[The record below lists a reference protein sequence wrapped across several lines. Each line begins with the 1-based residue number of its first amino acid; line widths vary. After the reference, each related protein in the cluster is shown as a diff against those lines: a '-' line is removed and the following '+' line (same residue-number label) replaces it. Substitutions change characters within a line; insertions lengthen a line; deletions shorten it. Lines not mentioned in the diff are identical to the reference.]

1 MKKRV
6 SSLRQKIFWLR
17 DSVKGNPIKTEL
29 NSTQKL
35 LNNSV
40 PDSFSMQSSLEHLLQ
55 HAITTTDFYKGC
67 NLLNGL
73 DSFPI
78 INKNT
83 IRDHFDEF
91 KSSKYD
97 VSKCRKVSTSG
108 STGSPF
114 SVYHNKEKI
123 KKNIADNIY
132 FSEKSNYQLG
142 DFLVYVKIWSDTF
155 SFKKKLDFQLKN
167 MHPLSVFNLSDNEIK
182 AFVSRLNKQSSE
194 VCFIGYAS
202 CFEKICKYLDKL
214 KENPITFKTKSIIT
228 ISEALNDYTRHS
240 VRKYFGIQ
248 PLSRYSNNENGIIAQ
263 QIEEGDLKFKINDS
277 SYVVEIFDL
286 NSDKK
291 LNYGERGRIVV
302 TDLYNWATPLVRYDT
317 GDVGVMQLDD
327 NKRPYFTEVSGRK
340 LDLLYDTKGNLV
352 PSHLSAKLC
361 KYGQYKQ
368 FQLVQKTKNMYQV
381 NLNTDTKIDEEEL
394 VKEYKSYFGSDA
406 EIKINYVDDIPLLNS
421 GKRREVVNEYYN
433 SNQLNG

>member
-1 MKKRV
+1 MKRGIN
-6 SSLRQKIFWLR
+6 LRQKLFWLS
-17 DSVKGNPIKTEL
+17 DSVKGNPVKT
-29 NSTQKL
+29 K
-35 LNNSV
+35 LNNTQRLLDNSI
-40 PDSFSMQSSLEHLLQ
+40 PDSNSAKSSLDYLLQ
-55 HAITTTDFYKGC
+55 HATTSTHFYRGF
-67 NLLNGL
+67 NSSQGL
-73 DSFPI
+73 DSFPV
-78 INKNT
+78 INKNI

-123 KKNIADNIY
+123 QKNIADNIY
-132 FSEKSNYQLG
+132 FSAKSNYQLG

-155 SFKKKLDFQLKN
+155 SLKKKLDFQLKN
-167 MHPLSVFNLSDNEIK
+167 MHPLSVFNLSDDEIK
-182 AFVSRLNKQSSE
+182 TFIEKLNKQSSE

-202 CFEKICKYLDKL
+202 SFEKICKYLDKL
-214 KENPITFKTKSIIT
+214 ENNPITFKTKSIIT
-228 ISEALNDYTRHS
+228 ISEALNDYTRNS
-240 VRKYFGIQ
+240 VKQYFGTQ

-263 QIEEGDLKFKINDS
+263 QIQQDDLRFKINDS

-291 LNYGERGRIVV
+291 LDYGQRGRIVI
-302 TDLYNWATPLVRYDT
+302 TDLYNWATPLIRYDT
-317 GDVGVMQLDD
+317 GDVGVMELDE
-327 NKRPYFTEVSGRK
+327 NNRPYFTEVSGRV

-368 FQLVQKTKNMYQV
+368 FQLVQKDKKTYEV
-381 NLNTDTKIDEEEL
+381 NLNTDKKVDEKQL
-394 VKEYKSYFGSDA
+394 VEEYKYYFGADA
-406 EIKINYVDDIPLLNS
+406 EITINYVDDIPLLNS

-433 SNQLNG
+433 SIN

>member
-1 MKKRV
+1 MKRGIN
-6 SSLRQKIFWLR
+6 LRQKIFWLS
-17 DSVKGNPIKTEL
+17 DSIKGNPVKIEL
-29 NSTQKL
+29 NNTQKL
-35 LNNSV
+35 LNSSV
-40 PDSFSMQSSLEHLLQ
+40 PDSNSAKSSLDYLLQ
-55 HAITTTDFYKGC
+55 HVTASTHFYKG
-67 NLLNGL
+67 LNPLDGL
-73 DSFPI
+73 DSFPV
-78 INKNT
+78 INKNI

-123 KKNIADNIY
+123 QKNIADNIY
-132 FSEKSNYQLG
+132 FSAKSNYQLG

-155 SFKKKLDFQLKN
+155 SLKKKLDFQLKN
-167 MHPLSVFNLSDNEIK
+167 MYPLSVFNLSDNEIK
-182 AFVSRLNKQSSE
+182 TFIEKLNKQSSE

-214 KENPITFKTKSIIT
+214 EYTPITFKTKSIIT
-228 ISEALNDYTRHS
+228 ISEALNDYTRNS
-240 VRKYFGIQ
+240 VKQYFGIQ

-291 LNYGERGRIVV
+291 LDYGQRGRIVI
-302 TDLYNWATPLVRYDT
+302 TDLYNWATPLIRYDT
-317 GDVGVMQLDD
+317 GDVGIMQLDE
-327 NKRPYFTEVSGRK
+327 NNRPYFTEISGRV

-368 FQLVQKTKNMYQV
+368 FQLVQKDKKAYEV
-381 NLNTDTKIDEEEL
+381 NLNTDKKVDEKQL
-394 VKEYKSYFGSDA
+394 VEEYKSYFGADA
-406 EIKINYVDDIPLLNS
+406 EITINYVDDIPLLNS

-433 SNQLNG
+433 SIS

>member
-1 MKKRV
+1 MKKGIN
-6 SSLRQKIFWLR
+6 LRQKIFWLS
-17 DSVKGNPIKTEL
+17 DSVKGNPVKTEL
-29 NSTQKL
+29 DYTQKL
-35 LNNSV
+35 LDNSELNSNSI
-40 PDSFSMQSSLEHLLQ
+40 DSSLEYLLQ
-55 HAITTTDFYKGC
+55 HAASSTHFYRG
-67 NLLNGL
+67 LNPLSGL

-78 INKNT
+78 INKNI

-123 KKNIADNIY
+123 LKNIADNIY
-132 FSEKSNYQLG
+132 FSAKSQYQLG

-155 SFKKKLDFQLKN
+155 SIKKKLDFQLKN
-167 MHPLSVFNLSDNEIK
+167 MFPLSVFNLSDNEIK
-182 AFVSRLNKQSSE
+182 TFIEKLNKQSSE

-214 KENPITFKTKSIIT
+214 ETNPITFKTKSMIT
-228 ISEALNDYTRHS
+228 ISEALNDYTRNS
-240 VRKYFGIQ
+240 VKKYFGIQ

-263 QIEEGDLKFKINDS
+263 QIEESDLRFKINDS
-277 SYVVEIFDL
+277 SYVVEVFDL

-291 LNYGERGRIVV
+291 LDYGERGRIVI
-302 TDLYNWATPLVRYDT
+302 TDLYNWATPIIRYDT
-317 GDVGVMQLDD
+317 GDVGVMQLDE
-327 NKRPYFTEVSGRK
+327 NNRPYFSEISGRK

-361 KYGQYKQ
+361 KYGHYKQ
-368 FQLVQKTKNMYQV
+368 FQLVQKTKNIYEV
-381 NLNTDTKIDEEEL
+381 NLNTDKKVDEKEL
-394 VKEYKSYFGSDA
+394 VEEYKSYFGSDA
-406 EIKINYVDDIPLLNS
+406 EIIINYVDDIPLLNS

-433 SNQLNG
+433 SIN

>member
-1 MKKRV
+1 MKIGVK
-6 SSLRQKIFWLR
+6 LRQKIFWLS
-17 DSVKGNPIKTEL
+17 DSVKGNPVKTEL
-29 NSTQKL
+29 NNTQRL
-35 LNNSV
+35 LDNSI
-40 PDSFSMQSSLEHLLQ
+40 PDSNSAKSSLDYLLQ
-55 HAITTTDFYKGC
+55 HATTSTHFYRGFNPSK
-67 NLLNGL
+67 GL
-73 DSFPI
+73 DSFPV
-78 INKNT
+78 INKNI

-123 KKNIADNIY
+123 QKNIVDNIY
-132 FSEKSNYQLG
+132 FSDKSNYQLG

-155 SFKKKLDFQLKN
+155 SLKKKLDFQLKN
-167 MHPLSVFNLSDNEIK
+167 MHPLSVFNLSDDEIK
-182 AFVSRLNKQSSE
+182 TVIEKLNKQSSE

-214 KENPITFKTKSIIT
+214 ENNPITFKTKSIIT
-228 ISEALNDYTRHS
+228 ISEALNEYTRNS
-240 VRKYFGIQ
+240 VKQYFGIQ

-263 QIEEGDLKFKINDS
+263 QIQQDDLRFKINDS

-291 LNYGERGRIVV
+291 LDYGQRGRIVI
-302 TDLYNWATPLVRYDT
+302 TDLYNWATPLIRYDT
-317 GDVGVMQLDD
+317 GDVGVMESDE
-327 NKRPYFTEVSGRK
+327 NNRPYFTEISGRV

-368 FQLVQKTKNMYQV
+368 FQLVQKDKKAYEV
-381 NLNTDTKIDEEEL
+381 NLNTDKKVDEKQL
-394 VKEYKSYFGSDA
+394 VEEYKSYFGADA
-406 EIKINYVDDIPLLNS
+406 EITINYVDDIPLLNS

-433 SNQLNG
+433 